1 MSRKIISKIFN
12 TFFKNWE
19 VSYLKREVR
28 NFFNVIS
35 DSEGD
40 RNMVLTDEY
49 NYYPEEN
56 RVLVKI
62 IKEGIPFQIEVTSK
76 GEKKN
81 SLEEFAKEYYLK
93 GGELF
98 CLMTLDY

>member
-1 MSRKIISKIFN
+1 MSREIIAKIFN
-12 TFFKNWE
+12 VFYKNWE
-19 VSYLKREVR
+19 VSYLKKEVR
-28 NFFNVIS
+28 NFFDVI
-35 DSEGD
+35 SEGD

-49 NYYPEEN
+49 NYFPQEN
-56 RVLVKI
+56 KVLIKI
-62 IKEGIPFQIEVTSK
+62 VKEGMPFQIEVTSK

>member
-1 MSRKIISKIFN
+1 MSRKLLSKVFN
-12 TFFKNWE
+12 LFYKNWE

-28 NFFNVIS
+28 NFFNAI
-35 DSEGD
+35 SEGD
-40 RNMVLTDEY
+40 KNMVLTDEY
-49 NYYPEEN
+49 NYFPREN
-56 RVLVKI
+56 KVLIKI
-62 IKEGIPFQIEVTSK
+62 IKEGMPFQIEVTSK

-81 SLEEFAKEYYLK
+81 SLEEFSKEYYLK

>member
-1 MSRKIISKIFN
+1 MSRKLISKIFN
-12 TFFKNWE
+12 LFYKNWE

-28 NFFNVIS
+28 NFFNAIS
-35 DSEGD
+35 NGDS
-40 RNMVLTDEY
+40 NMVLTDEY
-49 NYYPEEN
+49 NYFPQEN
-56 RVLVKI
+56 RVLIKI
-62 IKEGIPFQIEVTSK
+62 IKEGMPFQIEVTSK
-76 GEKKN
+76 GDKKN

>member
-1 MSRKIISKIFN
+1 MSRKLIAKIFN

-19 VSYLKREVR
+19 VSYLKKEVR
-28 NFFNVIS
+28 NFFNAI
-35 DSEGD
+35 SEGD

-49 NYYPEEN
+49 NYFPQEN
-56 RVLVKI
+56 RVLIKI
-62 IKEGIPFQIEVTSK
+62 IKEGMPFQIEVTSK
-76 GEKKN
+76 GDKKN

>member
-35 DSEGD
+35 EGD

-49 NYYPEEN
+49 NYFPQKN
-56 RVLVKI
+56 KVLVKI
-62 IKEGIPFQIEVTSK
+62 VKEGMPFQIEVTSK
-76 GEKKN
+76 GDKKN
-81 SLEEFAKEYYLK
+81 SLEEFAKEYYIK

>member
-1 MSRKIISKIFN
+1 MSRKILSKVFN
-12 TFFKNWE
+12 LFFKNWE
-19 VSYLKREVR
+19 VSYLKKEVR
-28 NFFNVIS
+28 NFFNAIS
-35 DSEGD
+35 SGD
-40 RNMVLTDEY
+40 KNMVLTDEY
-49 NYYPEEN
+49 NYFPQEN
-56 RVLVKI
+56 RVLIKI
-62 IKEGIPFQIEVTSK
+62 VKEGMPFHIEVTSK

>member
-1 MSRKIISKIFN
+1 MSRKLIAKIFN
-12 TFFKNWE
+12 LFYKNWE
-19 VSYLKREVR
+19 TSYLKREVR
-28 NFFNVIS
+28 NFFNAI
-35 DSEGD
+35 SEGD
-40 RNMVLTDEY
+40 KNMVLTGEY
-49 NYYPEEN
+49 NYYPKEN

-62 IKEGIPFQIEVTSK
+62 IKEGMPFQIEVTSK

>member
-12 TFFKNWE
+12 LFYKNWE
-19 VSYLKREVR
+19 TSYLKREVR
-28 NFFNVIS
+28 NFFNAIS

-62 IKEGIPFQIEVTSK
+62 IKEGMPFQIEVTSK
-76 GEKKN
+76 GDKKN

>member
-1 MSRKIISKIFN
+1 MSRKLLSKIFN
-12 TFFKNWE
+12 SFYKNWE

-28 NFFNVIS
+28 NFFNMI
-35 DSEGD
+35 SEGD
-40 RNMVLTDEY
+40 KNMVLTEEY
-49 NYYPEEN
+49 NYYPAEN
-56 RVLVKI
+56 RVLIKI

>member
-1 MSRKIISKIFN
+1 MSRKILSKVFN
-12 TFFKNWE
+12 LFYKNWE
-19 VSYLKREVR
+19 VSYLKKEVR
-28 NFFNVIS
+28 NFFNAIS
-35 DSEGD
+35 NGD

-49 NYYPEEN
+49 NYFPQEN

-62 IKEGIPFQIEVTSK
+62 IKEGMPFKIEVTSK
-76 GEKKN
+76 GDKKN

>member
-1 MSRKIISKIFN
+1 MSRKLIAKLFN
-12 TFFKNWE
+12 LFYKNWE
-19 VSYLKREVR
+19 VSYLKREIR

-35 DSEGD
+35 NGD

-49 NYYPEEN
+49 NYFPQEN
-56 RVLVKI
+56 KVLIKI
-62 IKEGIPFQIEVTSK
+62 IKEGMPFQIEVTSK

-81 SLEEFAKEYYLK
+81 SLEEFAREYYLK

>member
-1 MSRKIISKIFN
+1 MSRKLLSKIFN
-12 TFFKNWE
+12 SFYKNWE

-28 NFFNVIS
+28 NFFNMI
-35 DSEGD
+35 SEGD
-40 RNMVLTDEY
+40 KNMVLTEEY

-56 RVLVKI
+56 RVLIKI
-62 IKEGIPFQIEVTSK
+62 IKEGMPFQIEVSSK

>member
-1 MSRKIISKIFN
+1 MSRKILSKIFN

-19 VSYLKREVR
+19 VSYLKKEVR
-28 NFFNVIS
+28 NFFNAI
-35 DSEGD
+35 SEGD
-40 RNMVLTDEY
+40 KNMVLTDEY
-49 NYYPEEN
+49 NYFPEEN

-62 IKEGIPFQIEVTSK
+62 VKEGMPFQIEVTSK

-81 SLEEFAKEYYLK
+81 SLEEFAREYYLK